1 MSVKLVWATPDAEA
15 LIAKIARVSNPAN
28 QDNPDYAKL
37 LSYCI
42 RNNHVSIFEMASV
55 CLEIECSRTIARQI
69 LRHRSFSFQEFS
81 GRYAEMPEEPI
92 YTEARRQDP
101 KNRQNSIAD
110 MDAFDVCDWE
120 DTQYKIWDMA
130 QTEYKKALSYGIAK
144 EVARSILPEGM
155 VKTRMYM
162 SGTVRSWLH
171 FLEVRAYGPG
181 VQKECRDV
189 ALECAKILQPIIPT
203 IFEAKQWTV

>member
-1 MSVKLVWATPDAEA
+1 MSAKLVWATTNAEA
-15 LIAKIARVSNPAN
+15 LIARIARVSNPAN
-28 QDNPDYAKL
+28 QDNPDYVKL

-42 RNNHVSIFEMASV
+42 RNNHVSVFEMASV
-55 CLEIECSRTIARQI
+55 CVEIECSRTIARQI

-92 YTEARRQDP
+92 FTDARRQDP
-101 KNRQNSIAD
+101 KNRQNSISD
-110 MDAFDVCDWE
+110 LDVGIKSEWGAV
-120 DTQYKIWDMA
+120 QASIWRHA
-130 QTEYKKALSYGIAK
+130 WFEYQLALERGVAK

-155 VKTRMYM
+155 VKSRMYM
-162 SGTVRSWLH
+162 TGTVRSWLH

-189 ALECAKILQPIIPT
+189 ALEIAELLRPIIPAV
-203 IFEAKQWTV
+203 FEAQGW